1 MEFSIDFN
9 TKKLYSLMEKKGYDT
24 TPKDI
29 TNIYPEG
36 FSEPKKPISDE
47 LE

>member
-9 TKKLYSLMEKKGYDT
+9 TSKLYSLMEKNGYDT

-36 FSEPKKPISDE
+36 FSEPKKPISDD